1 MEEAA
6 GTDMY
11 MRARADG
18 YRQVYAGVLGLLD
31 QMYALM
37 GDEKISLQDLAQVID
52 AGFEEIKVGI
62 IPPSVDCVTL
72 GDIER
77 TRLEHV

>member
-1 MEEAA
+1 MCMPYEFMEQENLYDKMENFAADMEEAA

-18 YRQVYAGVLGLLD
+18 YRQVYAGVVGLLD

-37 GDEKISLQDLAQVID
+37 GDEENILTGSGADNRCR
-52 AGFEEIKVGI
+52 F
-62 IPPSVDCVTL
+62 
-72 GDIER
+72 
-77 TRLEHV
+77 

>member
-1 MEEAA
+1 MENFAADMEEAA

-37 GDEKISLQDLAQVID
+37 GDEKISLQDLAQIID
-52 AGFEEIKVGI
+52 AGLKK
-62 IPPSVDCVTL
+62 SK
-72 GDIER
+72 
-77 TRLEHV
+77 LE